1 MHEHYIENTFIT
13 PILICQTLC
22 LMQLQTE
29 KEIHAATSGCRL
41 TIDHWGG
48 ESEALFSP
56 STNSQMWWFSRFWP
70 ELGSF
75 CSSWEG
81 SWPGP
86 GAYPMPPHILT
97 SGGGKGASCFPW
109 SLSGSTKFGSTT
121 HKPWPMALVLKENK
135 KWWTELFCIIC
146 EWHLQ
151 LSIIFLQ
158 NLLHTGVS
166 TTEMQSF
173 SYPQKTSHILSF
185 VSQIH

>member
-1 MHEHYIENTFIT
+1 
-13 PILICQTLC
+13 
-22 LMQLQTE
+22 MQLQTE

-70 ELGSF
+70 GLGSF

-86 GAYPMPPHILT
+86 GAYPMPPHILA

-121 HKPWPMALVLKENK
+121 HKPWRWSWKKIKSGELNYSVLSVSD
-135 KWWTELFCIIC
+135 TCSCLLFFYRIYCIQ
-146 EWHLQ
+146 E
-151 LSIIFLQ
+151 FL
-158 NLLHTGVS
+158 LRRCRA
-166 TTEMQSF
+166 
-173 SYPQKTSHILSF
+173 SHILKNQVIF
-185 VSQIH
+185 